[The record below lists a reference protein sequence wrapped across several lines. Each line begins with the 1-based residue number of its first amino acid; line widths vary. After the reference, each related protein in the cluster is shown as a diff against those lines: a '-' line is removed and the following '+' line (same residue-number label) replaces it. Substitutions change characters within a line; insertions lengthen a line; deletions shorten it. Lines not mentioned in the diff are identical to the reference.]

1 MEGKA
6 LKVWEERRDIIT
18 PVNGRVD
25 GLGEHLVAARATGV
39 HEDKVTGRQRLCD
52 TFPAMFS
59 GNGAG
64 LRQGK

>member
-1 MEGKA
+1 MEGNA

-39 HEDKVTGRQRLCD
+39 HEDKVTSRHGCVILFQPCS
-52 TFPAMFS
+52 AVMVQ
-59 GNGAG
+59 A
-64 LRQGK
+64 